1 MKYYLSTFAGSAIC
15 GGFAFGIWPELWK
28 TYGLMGGWLAATLI
42 IGIMWYMNHY
52 NGAILNPPGKN
63 MARSGLVYRFCRYSL
78 GNRPLSGEIL
88 PISFYA
94 VPTLVC
100 CLIGGALAGI
110 VVWKIRSCDCARKDK
125 IRRRTQ

>member
-52 NGAILNPPGKN
+52 NGAILNPPGKIWLDQGWC
-63 MARSGLVYRFCRYSL
+63 AYTGLLSDRRCTGGNCSL
-78 GNRPLSGEIL
+78 ENPFVRLCP
-88 PISFYA
+88 
-94 VPTLVC
+94 
-100 CLIGGALAGI
+100 
-110 VVWKIRSCDCARKDK
+110 KDK

>member
-1 MKYYLSTFAGSAIC
+1 MKKYLSTFAGSAIC

-52 NGAILNPPGKN
+52 HGAILNPSGKIWLDQGWCIGS
-63 MARSGLVYRFCRYSL
+63 AGIVRFQ
-78 GNRPLSGEIL
+78 GDITNF
-88 PISFYA
+88 FYA
-94 VPTLVC
+94 VPTLIC

-110 VVWKIRSCDCARKDK
+110 LVWKIRSCDCTRK
-125 IRRRTQ
+125 IN

>member
-1 MKYYLSTFAGSAIC
+1 MKKYLSTFAGSAIC

-52 NGAILNPPGKN
+52 HGAILNPPGKIWLDQGWCIGS
-63 MARSGLVYRFCRYSL
+63 AGIAWGIVRFQ
-78 GNRPLSGEIL
+78 GDITNF
-88 PISFYA
+88 FYA
-94 VPTLVC
+94 VPTLIC

-110 VVWKIRSCDCARKDK
+110 LVLVWKIRSCDCARK
-125 IRRRTQ
+125 IN

>member
-52 NGAILNPPGKN
+52 NGAILNPPGKIWLDQGWCIGS
-63 MARSGLVYRFCRYSL
+63 AGIAWGIVRFR
-78 GNRPLSGEIL
+78 ETL
-88 PISFYA
+88 PISFMQ
-94 VPTLVC
+94 
-100 CLIGGALAGI
+100 CLRWS
-110 VVWKIRSCDCARKDK
+110 VV
-125 IRRRTQ
+125 

>member
-52 NGAILNPPGKN
+52 NGAILNPPGKIWLDQGWCIGS
-63 MARSGLVYRFCRYSL
+63 AGIAWGIVRFQ
-78 GNRPLSGEIL
+78 GDITNF
-88 PISFYA
+88 FYA

-100 CLIGGALAGI
+100 CLDRRCTGGN
-110 VVWKIRSCDCARKDK
+110 
-125 IRRRTQ
+125 

>member
-52 NGAILNPPGKN
+52 NGAILNPPGKIWLDQ
-63 MARSGLVYRFCRYSL
+63 GWC
-78 GNRPLSGEIL
+78 
-88 PISFYA
+88 
-94 VPTLVC
+94 
-100 CLIGGALAGI
+100 IGSAGI
-110 VVWKIRSCDCARKDK
+110 AWLKLTLNGRPVCTFSCRLSWLSSP
-125 IRRRTQ
+125 

>member
-78 GNRPLSGEIL
+78 GNRPLSGRHYQFL
-88 PISFYA
+88 LCSAY
-94 VPTLVC
+94 TGLLSDRRC
-100 CLIGGALAGI
+100 TGGNCSLENPF
-110 VVWKIRSCDCARKDK
+110 VRLCPKDK